1 MKREKAIL
9 YLADGTLFEGLSI
22 GKKGTSG
29 GEICFNTGMTGY
41 QEIYTDPSY
50 YGQIVINT
58 NSHIGNYG
66 VHKDETESDRP
77 AIKGL
82 VVNDF
87 TYEYSRSSASGSLED
102 YLSSHDTVGIS
113 DLDTRMLVRHVRDKG
128 AMNAIISTEIFDI
141 SELEYELSKVPDMK
155 SLELSSLVTT
165 KKTYELGMNNTGFK
179 IGVLDLGVK
188 RSILDNFLVRNCQLD
203 VFPAKTSF
211 EEMQKWGAD
220 GYFISNGPG
229 DPEVMDYAVDTIKK
243 ILADRK
249 PLFGICLG
257 NQLLAR
263 AVGISTFKMHHGHRG
278 LNQPVKN
285 LITGKSEITSQN
297 HGFSVNMESLKNSKL
312 AELTHINLNDQS
324 VEGLRLINGQ
334 AFSVQHHPESS
345 PGPHDSTYLFDD
357 FIQLIKNKEI

>member
-1 MKREKAIL
+1 
-9 YLADGTLFEGLSI
+9 
-22 GKKGTSG
+22 
-29 GEICFNTGMTGY
+29 
-41 QEIYTDPSY
+41 
-50 YGQIVINT
+50 
-58 NSHIGNYG
+58 
-66 VHKDETESDRP
+66 
-77 AIKGL
+77 
-82 VVNDF
+82 
-87 TYEYSRSSASGSLED
+87 
-102 YLSSHDTVGIS
+102 
-113 DLDTRMLVRHVRDKG
+113 
-128 AMNAIISTEIFDI
+128 
-141 SELEYELSKVPDMK
+141 MK

-165 KKTYELGMNNTGFK
+165 KKAYELGMNNTGFK

-229 DPEVMDYAVDTIKK
+229 DPEVMNYAVDTIKK

-345 PGPHDSTYLFDD
+345 PGPHDSRYLFNH
-357 FIQLIKNKEI
+357 FIDLMKNAKKK